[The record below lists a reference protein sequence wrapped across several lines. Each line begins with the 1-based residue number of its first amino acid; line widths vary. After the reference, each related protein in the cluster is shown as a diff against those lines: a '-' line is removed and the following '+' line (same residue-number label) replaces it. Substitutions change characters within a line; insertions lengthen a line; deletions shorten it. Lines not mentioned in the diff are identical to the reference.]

1 MIERPDVDT
10 LLAGE
15 LGQWLQGQALVRDAA
30 RAKSNSRFVMAAFV
44 VLPLAGFLFGGM
56 PTWAF
61 DIKAWIVGL
70 AAAGLG
76 AWAYGPRSAAIKQTK
91 EGINAALANALGLK
105 YEHEIQPGPGF
116 ERARSFRMVP
126 HFDRSSFEDLW
137 HGEISG
143 RAFALHEAEL
153 KQRRSSGKST
163 HYVTVFRGPVMT
175 IACDR
180 QFHGTTLVE
189 RAKKHRKFGF
199 FGEKDELDIAELNLT
214 KVDMVH
220 PGFEDEFTIYSTDQ
234 VEARYL
240 VHPTYVERLIALEQ
254 AFSGKKIRTL
264 FHAGEVTVV
273 LETENMFE
281 SGGLD
286 AGRDRELVEACVA
299 QFMSMAELAGT
310 LNEPG
315 R

>member
-10 LLAGE
+10 LLRGE
-15 LGQWLQGQALVRDAA
+15 LGHWLKGQAKVRDAA
-30 RAKSNSRFVMAAFV
+30 REKSNSRVVMGAFA
-44 VLPLAGFLFGGM
+44 VLPLAGFLLFGPSWDGQ
-56 PTWAF
+56 
-61 DIKAWIVGL
+61 IKLWIIGL
-70 AAAGLG
+70 AAVGAGV
-76 AWAYGPRSAAIKQTK
+76 WAYAPRAAAIRQTK
-91 EGINAALANALGLK
+91 EGINAALASALGLN
-105 YEHEIQPGPGF
+105 YAHDTLPTPGF
-116 ERARSFRMVP
+116 ERAQAFRMVP
-126 HFDRSSFEDLW
+126 TFHQSSFEDLW
-137 HGEISG
+137 HGDIAG
-143 RAFALHEAEL
+143 RAFAMHEAEL
-153 KQRRSSGKST
+153 KQRRSTGKST

-189 RAKKHRKFGF
+189 RANKHRKFGF
-199 FGEKDELDIAELNLT
+199 FGEKDELDIADLNLT

-220 PGFEDEFTIYSTDQ
+220 PGFEDEFSIYTTDQ

-254 AFSGKKIRTL
+254 AFAGKKIRTL
-264 FHAGEVTVV
+264 FHGGELTVV

-281 SGGLD
+281 SGGMD
-286 AGRDRELVEACVA
+286 AARDRELVETCVG